1 MHWTHYASSFMA
13 ISQLLF
19 MGLFYLIHYRHR
31 VLGRLMA
38 LFCVCL
44 TAYIVSRLPQITRD
58 QAVVWQLLSTLA
70 IAAPA
75 LLWVIARYLFIDRRR
90 VHPAFWALIGV
101 YILLRAIGLWLY
113 DGSQSRDTAFFLVF
127 YYLPQGVMLG
137 FACHV
142 VYMACRD
149 RGGDLIELR
158 RRLRLPFAAG
168 MGSVIAMILASGFF
182 LPASTGLDSV
192 FFLVLFILALIMNLA
207 AVDRRPDVARLMSS
221 DPVPDDE
228 THGQSGTSAAGR
240 GASGLD
246 RALMET
252 VRRAMEDDRLYA
264 QPGLTI
270 GDMARQL
277 SIQEYRLRRLINHSM
292 HYRNFN
298 QYLNS
303 YRIREAARLLH
314 DPEQSRLSISA
325 VALEV
330 GYVSLSSFNKAFK
343 DIHGVTPSVY
353 RSGEPGHG

>member
-38 LFCVCL
+38 LFCACL
-44 TAYIVSRLPQITRD
+44 VAYIITRLPQVTRNS
-58 QAVVWQLLSTLA
+58 VVWELLSTLA
-70 IAAPA
+70 ITAPA
-75 LLWVIARYLFIDRRR
+75 LLWVIARYLFIDRHR
-90 VHPAFWALIGV
+90 VHPGFWLLIGV
-101 YILLRAIGLWLY
+101 YILLRTVGLWLY
-113 DGSQSRDTAFFLVF
+113 DGSQPRNTPFFLVF

-158 RRLRLPFAAG
+158 RRLRLPFAVG

-182 LPASTGLDSV
+182 LPASAALDSV
-192 FFLVLFILALIMNLA
+192 FFLILFVLALIMNLA
-207 AVDRRPDVARLMSS
+207 AVDRRPDVARLMSD
-221 DPVPDDE
+221 DPDPGEERDE
-228 THGQSGTSAAGR
+228 DAGEP
-240 GASGLD
+240 GGVEGETKLD
-246 RALMET
+246 RVMMET
-252 VRRAMEDDRLYA
+252 VRRAMEEDRLYT

-277 SIQEYRLRRLINHSM
+277 SIQEYRLRRLINRSM

-303 YRIREAARLLH
+303 YRIREAARLLR
-314 DPEQSRLSISA
+314 DPEQTRLSISA

-353 RSGEPGHG
+353 RSGESGEG

>member
-19 MGLFYLIHYRHR
+19 MGLFYLIHYHHR
-31 VLGRLMA
+31 ALGRLMA

-44 TAYIVSRLPQITRD
+44 TAYIITRLPQISRD
-58 QAVVWQLLSTLA
+58 NVVVWELLSTLA
-70 IAAPA
+70 VAVPA
-75 LLWVIARYLFIDRRR
+75 LLWVIARYLFIDRHR
-90 VHPAFWALIGV
+90 VHPAFWMLIGV
-101 YILLRAIGLWLY
+101 YILLRAVGLWLY
-113 DGSQSRDTAFFLVF
+113 DGSQSRDTSFFLIF

-149 RGGDLIELR
+149 RSGDLIELR
-158 RRLRLPFAAG
+158 RRLRLPFAVG

-182 LPASTGLDSV
+182 LPAGTGLDSV
-192 FFLVLFILALIMNLA
+192 FFLVLFLLALIMNLA
-207 AVDRRPDVARLMSS
+207 SVDRRPDVARLMSAEP
-221 DPVPDDE
+221 DPGDATRE
-228 THGQSGTSAAGR
+228 RHGEALSEGR
-240 GASGLD
+240 ESNLD
-246 RALMET
+246 RALMDT
-252 VRRAMEDDRLYA
+252 VRRAMEEDRLYA

-270 GDMARQL
+270 GDMASQL
-277 SIQEYRLRRLINHSM
+277 SIQEYRLRRLINRSM

-303 YRIREAARLLH
+303 YRIREAARLLR
-314 DPEQSRLSISA
+314 DPEQTRLSISA